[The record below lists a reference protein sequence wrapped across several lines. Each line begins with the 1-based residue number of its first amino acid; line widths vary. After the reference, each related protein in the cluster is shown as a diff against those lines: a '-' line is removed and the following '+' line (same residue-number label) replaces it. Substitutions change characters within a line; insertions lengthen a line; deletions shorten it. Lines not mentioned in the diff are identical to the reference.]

1 LLEDIDVLRDRQPFP
16 IGVEGERHPGSVDAV
31 LQAGGADGAHVEQG
45 VLPLVAGV
53 DAAIPAAVYLLDAVA
68 VHRIDQEEGEVREEI
83 ERVVGRVGLELNEL
97 VFRRLPLEDPV
108 QVQALRVAPLAIVD
122 GAEPVEKALGDGALR
137 DLSGGEPVAAE
148 VGADEAQ
155 GHVLGEARGGL
166 GEEVEAPLAL
176 RSVERPITVVDLGGQ
191 QRLQLPPR
199 GGQERQVPLGAE
211 GAAGRLDQILVDGVE
226 RDEVDGPGHVEVSQ
240 FGVIRSLED
249 VDARERL
256 RDDEVQV
263 RVPLAMRV
271 APQVD
276 GQTIGEEGDVG
287 AVVVV
292 EPAQKILLGLA
303 PPWCCPITTP
313 GMMRRISAGRPVGRS
328 SKSLCGMR
336 ISEDD
341 ETGAGASTTTGR
353 KTGAGPGASGTGS

>member
-31 LQAGGADGAHVEQG
+31 LQAGGADGARVEQG

-166 GEEVEAPLAL
+166 GEEVEAPVAL
-176 RSVERPITVVDLGGQ
+176 RSVERPVTVVDLGGQ

-199 GGQERQVPLGAE
+199 GDRSARYRWVLKEPP
-211 GAAGRLDQILVDGVE
+211 AASIRFSST
-226 RDEVDGPGHVEVSQ
+226 VSS
-240 FGVIRSLED
+240 VTKL
-249 VDARERL
+249 
-256 RDDEVQV
+256 
-263 RVPLAMRV
+263 M
-271 APQVD
+271 APA
-276 GQTIGEEGDVG
+276 T
-287 AVVVV
+287 
-292 EPAQKILLGLA
+292 
-303 PPWCCPITTP
+303 
-313 GMMRRISAGRPVGRS
+313 
-328 SKSLCGMR
+328 SKSP
-336 ISEDD
+336 S
-341 ETGAGASTTTGR
+341 S
-353 KTGAGPGASGTGS
+353 P